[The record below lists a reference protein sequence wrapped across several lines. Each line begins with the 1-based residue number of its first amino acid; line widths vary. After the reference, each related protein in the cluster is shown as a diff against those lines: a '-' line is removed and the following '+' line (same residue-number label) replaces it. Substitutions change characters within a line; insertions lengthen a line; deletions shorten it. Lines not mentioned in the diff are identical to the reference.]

1 MENTNLNFLFF
12 PIFKF
17 LECRIQIYFR
27 FLIRRRF
34 EYRFFD
40 SMRIGNFYSSNA
52 ETEDA
57 IFFDFQLLRVENTN
71 LNFLIRFPNHGNG
84 KCEFKLFDF

>member
-1 MENTNLNFLFF
+1 
-12 PIFKF
+12 
-17 LECRIQIYFR
+17 
-27 FLIRRRF
+27 
-34 EYRFFD
+34 
-40 SMRIGNFYSSNA
+40 MRIGNFYSSNA